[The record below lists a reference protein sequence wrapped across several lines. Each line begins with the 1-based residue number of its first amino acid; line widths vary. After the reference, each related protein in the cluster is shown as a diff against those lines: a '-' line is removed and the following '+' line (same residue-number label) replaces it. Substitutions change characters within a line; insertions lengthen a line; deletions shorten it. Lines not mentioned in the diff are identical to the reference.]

1 MPILKITHVVIG
13 ILLLLTE
20 VRASDESFCLAGTVR
35 VFTNPS
41 LTEVNVC
48 SPPGVPDFV
57 SFRHSVVAMPT
68 GFVMVNSSNI
78 IVYVSLNGNINFD
91 LYPAGTYRVYG
102 FSYLGGMIG
111 QVGRPLATTALGS
124 VCYRLSNNF
133 ITVYNQAADAGTISS
148 SAGAGPVAFCVG
160 DGQPNMLGVS
170 TTSQSNAYAWLVT
183 DEDNVILGIYPIGF
197 IDFENLPAGIV
208 RVWGISYGGNNL
220 SLGVGD
226 QVNPSSN
233 QGSCYDLSDNF
244 IEVNNFYP
252 DAGQIYLE
260 GGVVSFADCNA
271 DESGGLLT
279 ALRINALPI
288 DYVFVLA
295 TPEGEIVE
303 ILADSTLNF
312 NALEVGAYRL
322 WGVSYT
328 GILTIEPGDFI
339 TQPLLSTECNDR
351 SDNFISIEKYAFD
364 AGSVVLSGGGTSTT
378 VCTFDGQPD
387 MLTFESIYNGSEN
400 LVYLITDATGTLV
413 AISESGEIDFE
424 NAEGAELRVW
434 TAVYTGDLLLEAGTF
449 VPAAAI
455 SNDCYALSE
464 SFVTV
469 NLQPTYAGF
478 VSGSSRDICRGTT
491 AEIISFTAEAAQ
503 SVNYRWLVVDAQ
515 GIIRSVEASA
525 NIDFSLLPLGE
536 YKVYGLAY
544 TGTLTAQSGQSITD
558 AGFASDCSDLSDNHA
573 LVTISRIDGGTVV
586 FDNGA
591 FQAISCQDETLP
603 DVFNFEHTTTAAGSN
618 YVYLLT
624 DNNNIILE
632 VLASGSADL
641 TFRPSGT
648 FRIWGLSYAGTLT
661 ASIGVNA
668 ATAALSSSCF
678 QLSSN
683 HLTIVRSEV
692 DGGVVSL
699 AGGAVQISLCTTPGN
714 DVLQFDST
722 GFSSANG
729 YIYLITDI
737 NNRLQYVVSG
747 DMFDFRITT
756 ASSFRVWGLAY
767 SGVLLLQT
775 GAVITN
781 TVLSSQCYELSDN
794 FVTVFREAPPVLS
807 LATLEGDTE
816 LAFCPGDGEPDVY
829 RFRTFGSTNA
839 NIAYILTDENYI
851 IRSVLTVDQID
862 FDTMPSQFYYVWALA
877 YTGTLTANP
886 GGNIYASGLSSDCF
900 VLSGNSIVVF
910 AGDYSGGQITL
921 FGGDVLAYACPGD
934 GEADIVSFFHDFT
947 IGSGNYV
954 YILTD
959 EENVIQYVQEENSF
973 DFDGLPEGVTRV
985 WGLLY
990 NGDLLAAEGL
1000 DLDFHLLASSCY
1012 GLSEQYATVY
1022 RYLPSADNITTESGA
1037 TVVSVCSGDGQAD
1050 QYNFQVNGASFAALT
1065 FLIVEDGFLV
1075 GAVDDANFNFEGSG
1089 EGNWQVY
1096 GLSYTGSLQVLP
1108 GDNIFEVP
1116 LASGC
1121 WKLTDNFVQ
1130 LNKDRIDGGIVLDAT
1145 NLSTRDIYVCIQDGQ
1160 QDVFSFANTG
1170 ISASANYTYVR
1181 TSANNIIL
1189 SSNPTGV
1196 FNFETM
1202 GLNTMRIRG
1211 LSYTGNANLPAGA
1224 NLLTTVLSD
1233 RCYDLSE
1240 NVISVYRGITNGGVI
1255 SFPGGSNPY
1264 TLCAVNGQT
1273 TVQVAT
1279 TSGSNLGYVYVLLD
1293 GGNTVVKVFPAASA
1307 IDMAS
1312 ISEGTYTIYGLS
1324 YAGTLLVQQGDVI
1337 DFTTYEPATS
1347 CFDWSDNSLTIHRSR
1362 NLNGGVLETQLGAL
1376 EFYVC
1381 PNPAGGSPLLITTTS
1396 DDTPYRL
1403 ILTNDNGQV
1412 RIPDMGSNA
1421 IDMADLP
1428 VGIYRIYGISFSGAY
1443 TVAVNASISQS
1454 NLSTGCWALSQNYV
1468 RIIVQS
1474 PAGGVVNTSQGD
1486 ETVSVI
1492 VGDGEADAVTFVN
1505 NSTSLARYAY
1515 LVTDEFNNVLFHT
1528 NTNVIDFEPTGA
1540 GSCRV
1545 WGLSYTGNLTL
1556 TSGQNAAFTALS
1568 DDCFDL
1574 SDNFITVVRIPG
1586 LQPDPTAQLTAGAS
1600 PTAAA
1605 ENVVVEETASS
1616 GQALNLWPNPVQQQ
1630 LWLKGG
1636 TTTVSTEMAQVLI
1649 FDLAG
1654 KRVVEAKFTQAQLAE
1669 GVEVAVGQLRPGLYL
1684 LRWQQGDQVQT
1695 LRFVKQ

>member
-20 VRASDESFCLAGTVR
+20 VRANDESFCLAGTVR

-68 GFVMVNSSNI
+68 GFVMVNSSNT

-102 FSYLGGMIG
+102 FSYLGAMTG

-124 VCYRLSNNF
+124 VCFRLSNNF

-148 SAGAGPVAFCVG
+148 SAGTGPVVFCVG

-183 DEDNVILGIYPIGF
+183 NEDNIILAVHPVGF

-208 RVWGISYGGNNL
+208 RVWGISYGGNSLPL
-220 SLGVGD
+220 SVGD

-233 QGSCYDLSDNF
+233 QGNCYDLSDNF

-288 DYVFVLA
+288 DYVFLLT
-295 TPEGEIVE
+295 TPEGQIVQ
-303 ILADSTLNF
+303 ILADSVLNF

-328 GILTIEPGDFI
+328 GSLTVEPGDFI

-351 SDNFISIEKYAFD
+351 SDNFIQIEKYAFD
-364 AGSVVLSGGGTSTT
+364 AGSITLSGGGTSTS

-387 MLTFESIYNGSEN
+387 LLSFESIYNGSEN
-400 LVYLITDATGTLV
+400 LVYLITDAAGTLV
-413 AISESGEIDFE
+413 AVSESGDIDFE
-424 NAEGAELRVW
+424 NAEGSELRVW
-434 TAVYTGDLLLEAGTF
+434 TAVYTGDLLLEAGSF
-449 VPAAAI
+449 VPTAAI

-469 NLQPTYAGF
+469 SLQPTYAGF
-478 VSGSSRDICRGTT
+478 VSGSSINICRGTT
-491 AEIISFTAEAAQ
+491 AETIQFTAEAAQ
-503 SVNYRWLVVDAQ
+503 SVSYHWLVVDAE

-525 NIDFSLLPLGE
+525 NIDFSLLPLGV
-536 YKVYGLAY
+536 YSVYGLAY
-544 TGTLTAQSGQSITD
+544 TGTLTVQAGQAVD
-558 AGFASDCSDLSDNHA
+558 AAVFASQCFDLSDNHA
-573 LVTISRIDGGTVV
+573 QVTISRIDGGTVV

-591 FQAISCQDETLP
+591 LQAISCQDEILP
-603 DVFNFEHTTTAAGSN
+603 DVFNFQHTSSAAGSS

-624 DNNNIILE
+624 DNNNNILE
-632 VLASGSADL
+632 VLTAGSVDL
-641 TFRPSGT
+641 TFRPSGI

-661 ASIGVNA
+661 AATGANA
-668 ATAALSSSCF
+668 ATTALSSACF

-692 DGGVVSL
+692 DGGLVRLS
-699 AGGAVQISLCTTPGN
+699 GGGTQISLCTAPGN

-722 GFSSANG
+722 GFSSSNG
-729 YIYLITDI
+729 YIYLVTDI
-737 NNRLQYVVSG
+737 NNRLQHVVTG
-747 DMFDFRITT
+747 DAFDFRIT
-756 ASSFRVWGLAY
+756 AAGSFRVWGLAY

-781 TVLSSQCYELSDN
+781 TILSSQCYELSDN
-794 FVTVFREAPPVLS
+794 FVTVFREAPSVLS

-816 LAFCPGDGEPDVY
+816 LAFCSGDSEPDYY

-839 NIAYILTDENYI
+839 NIAYILTDENDI

-862 FDTMPSQFYYVWALA
+862 FDTMPSQLYYVWALT
-877 YTGTLTANP
+877 YTGTLTANV

-900 VLSGNSIVVF
+900 VLSGNNIVVF

-921 FGGDVLAYACPGD
+921 FGGNVLAYACPGD
-934 GEADIVSFFHDFT
+934 GDPDIVSFFHDFT
-947 IGSGNYV
+947 IGNGNYV
-954 YILTD
+954 YILTN

-990 NGDLLAAEGL
+990 NGELLATEGL

-1022 RYLPSADNITTESGA
+1022 RYLPAADNITTESGA
-1037 TVVSVCSGDGQAD
+1037 TSVNVCSGDGQAD
-1050 QYNFQVNGASFAALT
+1050 QYNFQVSGASFAALT
-1065 FLIVEDGFLV
+1065 FLVVEDGFLV

-1145 NLSTRDIYVCIQDGQ
+1145 NLSTSDIYVCIQDGQ

-1170 ISASANYTYVR
+1170 ISAFANYTYVR
-1181 TSANNIIL
+1181 TSGNNIIL
-1189 SSNPTGV
+1189 SSNPTGI

-1211 LSYTGNANLPAGA
+1211 LSYTGNANVPAGS

-1240 NVISVYRGITNGGVI
+1240 NVISVYRGVTNGGVI

-1264 TLCAVNGQT
+1264 TLCAINGQT

-1279 TSGSNLGYVYVLLD
+1279 SSGSNLGYVYVLL
-1293 GGNTVVKVFPAASA
+1293 NSSNAVVKIFPGSV

-1312 ISEGTYTIYGLS
+1312 VSEGTYTIYGLS
-1324 YAGTLLVQQGDVI
+1324 YAGTLLLEQGDII
-1337 DFTTYEPATS
+1337 DFTTNEPSTS
-1347 CFDWSDNSLTIHRSR
+1347 CFDWSDNSLTLQRSR
-1362 NLNGGVLETQLGAL
+1362 NLDGGMLETQLGAL

-1381 PNPAGGSPLLITTTS
+1381 PDPVGGNPLLISTTS
-1396 DDTPYRL
+1396 NDTPYKL
-1403 ILTNDNGQV
+1403 ILTNDSGQV
-1412 RIPDMGSNA
+1412 RIPDLGSNA

-1428 VGIYRIYGISFSGAY
+1428 VGIYRIYGISYAGSY
-1443 TVAVNASISQS
+1443 TVTVNASISQS
-1454 NLSTGCWALSQNYV
+1454 ILSTGCWALSQNYV
-1468 RIIVQS
+1468 RIVVQS
-1474 PAGGVVNTSQGD
+1474 PAGGLVNTAQGD
-1486 ETVSVI
+1486 ETISVI
-1492 VGDGEADAVTFVN
+1492 VGDGESDAVTFVN
-1505 NSTSLARYAY
+1505 NSTSLAQYAY
-1515 LVTDEFNNVLFHT
+1515 LVTDEFNNLLFHT
-1528 NTNVIDFEPTGA
+1528 NSNVIDFEPTGL

-1556 TSGQNAAFTALS
+1556 TPGQNAAFSSLS

-1574 SDNFITVVRIPG
+1574 SDNFITLVRIPG
-1586 LQPDPTAQLTAGAS
+1586 LQPDPTTELAANM
-1600 PTAAA
+1600 PPMVAA
-1605 ENVVVEETASS
+1605 ESVAIGGTASNEQPLS
-1616 GQALNLWPNPVQQQ
+1616 LWPNPVQQQ
-1630 LWLKGG
+1630 LWLKGD
-1636 TTTVSTEMAQVLI
+1636 TTAAATELSQVLI

-1654 KRVVEAKFTQAQLAE
+1654 KRVAEARFTQAQLAA
-1669 GVEVAVGQLRPGLYL
+1669 GVEMAVGQLRPGLYL
-1684 LRWQQGDQVQT
+1684 LRWQQGYQMTT

>member
-68 GFVMVNSSNI
+68 GFAMVNSSDI
-78 IVYVSLNGNINFD
+78 IVYVGLNGNINFD

-102 FSYLGGMIG
+102 FSYLGAMIG

-183 DEDNVILGIYPIGF
+183 DEDNVILGIYPVGF
-197 IDFENLPAGIV
+197 IDFEGLPAGIV
-208 RVWGISYGGNNL
+208 RVWGISYGGNSLPL
-220 SLGVGD
+220 SVGD

-260 GGVVSFADCNA
+260 GGSVSFSDCNA

-279 ALRINALPI
+279 AFRINALPI

-295 TPEGEIVE
+295 TPDGEIVE
-303 ILADSTLNF
+303 ILADSVLNF

-328 GILTIEPGDFI
+328 GSLTIQPGDFI

-351 SDNFISIEKYAFD
+351 SDNFILIEKYAFD
-364 AGSVVLSGGGTSTT
+364 AGSISLSGGGAGTT

-387 MLTFESIYNGSEN
+387 VLTFESIYNGSEN
-400 LVYLITDATGTLV
+400 LVYLITDATGTLL
-413 AISESGEIDFE
+413 AISENEDIDFE
-424 NAEGAELRVW
+424 NAEGSELRVW
-434 TAVYTGDLLLEAGTF
+434 TAVYTGNLLLEVGTF
-449 VPAAAI
+449 VPTAAI
-455 SNDCYALSE
+455 ADDCYALSE
-464 SFVTV
+464 NFVTV

-491 AEIISFTAEAAQ
+491 AEIILFTAEAAQ

-525 NIDFSLLPLGE
+525 SIDFSLLPLGE

-544 TGTLTAQSGQSITD
+544 TGTLTAQTGDSITD
-558 AGFASDCSDLSDNHA
+558 TGFASQCFDLSDDFA
-573 LVTISRIDGGTVV
+573 EVAISRIDGGTVV
-586 FDNGA
+586 LENGA
-591 FQAISCQDETLP
+591 FQAISCQDEILP
-603 DVFNFEHTTTAAGSN
+603 DVFNFQHTTSAVGSN

-624 DNNNIILE
+624 DNNNNILE
-632 VLASGSADL
+632 VLTAGSVDL

-648 FRIWGLSYAGTLT
+648 FRIWGLSYAGALT
-661 ASIGVNA
+661 ASIGANA
-668 ATAALSSSCF
+668 ASAALSSSCF

-699 AGGAVQISLCTTPGN
+699 SGGALQISLCTAPGN
-714 DVLQFDST
+714 DVLHFDST
-722 GFSSANG
+722 GLSSSNG
-729 YIYLITDI
+729 YIYLVTDM
-737 NNRLQYVVSG
+737 NNRLQYVVDEDS
-747 DMFDFRITT
+747 FDFRITT
-756 ASSFRVWGLAY
+756 ASSFKVWGLAY

-781 TVLSSQCYELSDN
+781 AVLSSQCYDLSDN
-794 FVTVFREAPPVLS
+794 FVTVFRETPPVLS
-807 LATLEGDTE
+807 LATFEGDTE
-816 LAFCPGDGEPDVY
+816 LAFCPGDGEPDYY

-877 YTGTLTANP
+877 YTGTLTANV

-900 VLSGNSIVVF
+900 VLSGNSILVF

-934 GEADIVSFFHDFT
+934 GEPDIVSFFHDFT

-954 YILTD
+954 YILTN

-990 NGDLLAAEGL
+990 NGELLATEGL

-1012 GLSEQYATVY
+1012 GLSEQYGTVY
-1022 RYLPSADNITTESGA
+1022 RYLPSADSITTETGA
-1037 TVVSVCSGDGQAD
+1037 TAVSVCSGDGQAD
-1050 QYNFQVNGASFAALT
+1050 QYNFQVSGASFAALT
-1065 FLIVEDGFLV
+1065 FLVVEDGFLV

-1189 SSNPTGV
+1189 SSNPSGI

-1202 GLNTMRIRG
+1202 GLNAMRIRG

-1240 NVISVYRGITNGGVI
+1240 NVISVYRGVTNGGVI
-1255 SFPGGSNPY
+1255 SFPGGSNPL
-1264 TLCAVNGQT
+1264 TLCAVNGLT

-1279 TSGSNLGYVYVLLD
+1279 SSGANLGYVYVLLD
-1293 GGNTVVKVFPAASA
+1293 ANNAVMKVFPGTV

-1312 ISEGTYTIYGLS
+1312 VSEGTYTIYGLS
-1324 YAGTLLVQQGDVI
+1324 YAGTLLVEQGDII
-1337 DFTTYEPATS
+1337 DFTTYEPASS
-1347 CFDWSDNSLTIHRSR
+1347 CYDWSDNSLTINRSR
-1362 NLNGGVLETQLGAL
+1362 NLNGGMLDTQLGAL

-1381 PNPAGGSPLLITTTS
+1381 PSPTGGSPLLISTS
-1396 DDTPYRL
+1396 STDTPYKL
-1403 ILTNDNGQV
+1403 VLTNDNGQV

-1428 VGIYRIYGISFSGAY
+1428 VGIFRIYGISYSGAY
-1443 TVAVNASISQS
+1443 TVGVNASISQS
-1454 NLSTGCWALSQNYV
+1454 DLSTGCWALSQNFI
-1468 RIIVQS
+1468 RIVVQS

-1492 VGDGEADAVTFVN
+1492 VGDGEADVVTFAN
-1505 NSTSLARYAY
+1505 NSSSLAQYAY
-1515 LVTDEFNNVLFHT
+1515 LVTDEFNNLLFYT
-1528 NTNVIDFEPTGA
+1528 NTDLIDFEPTGA

-1556 TSGQNAAFTALS
+1556 TPGQNAAFSSLS

-1574 SDNFITVVRIPG
+1574 SDNFITIVRTTG
-1586 LQPDPTAQLTAGAS
+1586 LQSDPSSQL
-1600 PTAAA
+1600 AAD
-1605 ENVVVEETASS
+1605 ASS
-1616 GQALNLWPNPVQQQ
+1616 AEAMESVVTSHEQALNLWPNPVQQQ

-1636 TTTVSTEMAQVLI
+1636 TATDGNEMSQVLI

-1654 KRVVEAKFTQAQLAE
+1654 KRVAEARFTRAQLAV
-1669 GVEVAVGQLRPGLYL
+1669 GVEMAVGQLRPGMYL
-1684 LRWQQGDQVQT
+1684 LRWQQGNEVKT